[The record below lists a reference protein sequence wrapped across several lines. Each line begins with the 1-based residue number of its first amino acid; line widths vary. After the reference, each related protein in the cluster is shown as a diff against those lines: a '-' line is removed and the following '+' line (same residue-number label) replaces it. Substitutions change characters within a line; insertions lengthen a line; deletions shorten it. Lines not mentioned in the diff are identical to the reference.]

1 MMKAKKR
8 KEIQFINSVL
18 QEVKDYELIT
28 PDTMIQTFDL
38 TKSYNIAEGIEIRA
52 LNGVSINIKKGEFV
66 SVMGPSGSGKTTLLN
81 MIGALDNPTNGTVY
95 INRTNIAQ
103 MDDIQRTN
111 LRLKEIGFIF
121 QFYNLVPVLSVYENV
136 ELPMV
141 FAARNKK
148 KIAENVN
155 KFLDL
160 VGLSEKKDYLPSELS
175 GGEQQRVAIARA
187 LCNEPSILIA
197 DEPTGELD
205 TKMGMEIVKLL
216 RELNLELKQTI
227 LMVTHDPI
235 VGALAERMLKMR
247 DGKIIDTLIT
257 KN

>member
-1 MMKAKKR
+1 MRKAKKK
-8 KEIQFINSVL
+8 KEIHFLNSVL
-18 QEVKDYELIT
+18 QEVKDYELIA
-28 PDTMIQTFDL
+28 PDTMIQTFNL
-38 TKSYNIAEGIEIRA
+38 TKTYNVAEGIEIRA

-148 KIAENVN
+148 KIEENVN

>member
-1 MMKAKKR
+1 MRKAR
-8 KEIQFINSVL
+8 KNKEQGIVFQDP
-18 QEVKDYELIT
+18 KDYELD
-28 PDTMIQTFDL
+28 PEAMIQTFDL
-38 TKSYNIAEGIEIRA
+38 TKFYNITEGIEIRA
-52 LNGVSINIKKGEFV
+52 LNGVSIDIKKGEFV

-81 MIGALDNPTNGTVY
+81 MIGALDNPTSGAVY
-95 INRTNIAQ
+95 INRTNIAH
-103 MDDIQRTN
+103 MDDKQRTS

-121 QFYNLVPVLSVYENV
+121 QFYNLVPVLSAYENV

-141 FAARNKK
+141 FAGRTKPE
-148 KIAENVN
+148 IERNVN
-155 KFLDL
+155 KSLELVDL
-160 VGLSEKKDYLPSELS
+160 GEKKDHLPSELS

-216 RELNLELKQTI
+216 RELNIELNQTI
-227 LMVTHDPI
+227 LMVTHDPM
-235 VGALAERMLKMR
+235 VGTLAERILKMR
-247 DGKIIDTLIT
+247 DGKIIATETT

>member
-1 MMKAKKR
+1 MRKAKKS
-8 KEIQFINSVL
+8 KEQDLLIQDM
-18 QEVKDYELIT
+18 KDYEVN
-28 PDTMIQTFDL
+28 PEAMIQTFDL
-38 TKSYNIAEGIEIRA
+38 TKIYNITEGIEIRA
-52 LNGVSINIKKGEFV
+52 LNGVSIDIKKGEFV

-81 MIGALDNPTNGTVY
+81 MIGALDNPTNGAVY
-95 INRTNIAQ
+95 INRTSIAQ
-103 MDDIQRTN
+103 MDDKQRTN

-121 QFYNLVPVLSVYENV
+121 QFYNLVPVLSAYENA

-141 FAARNKK
+141 FAGRTKQEIGK
-148 KIAENVN
+148 NVN

-160 VGLSEKKDYLPSELS
+160 VGLSEKKDHLPSELS

-205 TKMGMEIVKLL
+205 TKMGMEIIKLL
-216 RELNLELKQTI
+216 RELNLELNQTI
-227 LMVTHDPI
+227 LMVTHDPM

-247 DGKIIDTLIT
+247 DGKIIETVIT
-257 KN
+257 NK

>member
-1 MMKAKKR
+1 MRKFKKG
-8 KEIQFINSVL
+8 KEHSSVAQDIL
-18 QEVKDYELIT
+18 NYELD
-28 PDTMIQTFDL
+28 PEAMIQTFDL
-38 TKSYNIAEGIEIRA
+38 TKIYNITEGIEIRA
-52 LNGVSINIKKGEFV
+52 LNGVSMDIKKGEFV

-81 MIGALDNPTNGTVY
+81 MIGALDNPTSGAVY
-95 INRTNIAQ
+95 INGINIAH
-103 MDDIQRTN
+103 MNDIQRTN

-121 QFYNLVPVLSVYENV
+121 QFYNLVPVLSAYENA

-141 FAARNKK
+141 FAGKSKEEIERN
-148 KIAENVN
+148 VT

-160 VGLSEKKDYLPSELS
+160 VGILEKKDHLPSELS

-205 TKMGMEIVKLL
+205 TTMGMEIVKLL
-216 RELNLELKQTI
+216 RELNRELNQTI
-227 LMVTHDPI
+227 LMVTHDPMI
-235 VGALAERMLKMR
+235 GALAERMLKMR
-247 DGKIIDTLIT
+247 DGKIIETVIT

>member
-1 MMKAKKR
+1 MRKTKKG
-8 KEIQFINSVL
+8 KEMVPVIQ
-18 QEVKDYELIT
+18 ETKDYELE
-28 PDTMIQTFDL
+28 PKAMIQTFDL
-38 TKSYNIAEGIEIRA
+38 TKIYNITEGIEIRA

-81 MIGALDNPTNGTVY
+81 MIGALDNPTSGAVY
-95 INRTNIAQ
+95 INGTNVAH
-103 MDDIQRTN
+103 MDDERRTE

-121 QFYNLVPVLSVYENV
+121 QFYNLVPVLSAYENT

-141 FAARNKK
+141 FADKTK
-148 KIAENVN
+148 QEIEKNVN

-160 VGLSEKKDYLPSELS
+160 VGLSDKKDHLPSELS
-175 GGEQQRVAIARA
+175 GGEQQRVAIARS

-205 TKMGMEIVKLL
+205 TKMGMEIIKLL
-216 RELNLELKQTI
+216 RELNLELNQTI
-227 LMVTHDPI
+227 LMVTHDPM

-247 DGKIIDTLIT
+247 DGKIIETIIT
-257 KN
+257 NN

>member
-1 MMKAKKR
+1 MMR
-8 KEIQFINSVL
+8 KTKNSKEQGSVIQD
-18 QEVKDYELIT
+18 VKDYELN
-28 PDTMIQTFDL
+28 PEAMIQTFNL
-38 TKSYNIAEGIEIRA
+38 TKIYNITEGIEIRA
-52 LNGVSINIKKGEFV
+52 LNGVSIDIEKGEFV

-81 MIGALDNPTNGTVY
+81 MIGALDNPTNGAVF
-95 INRTNIAQ
+95 INRTNIAH
-103 MDDIQRTN
+103 MDDKQRTN

-121 QFYNLVPVLSVYENV
+121 QFYNLVPVLSAYENV
-136 ELPMV
+136 ELPMI
-141 FAARNKK
+141 FAARTKQEK
-148 KIAENVN
+148 EKNVN

-160 VGLSEKKDYLPSELS
+160 VGLTEKKDHLPSELS

-216 RELNLELKQTI
+216 RDLNLELKQTI
-227 LMVTHDPI
+227 LMVTHDPS

-247 DGKIIDTLIT
+247 DGKIIETVI
-257 KN
+257 NN